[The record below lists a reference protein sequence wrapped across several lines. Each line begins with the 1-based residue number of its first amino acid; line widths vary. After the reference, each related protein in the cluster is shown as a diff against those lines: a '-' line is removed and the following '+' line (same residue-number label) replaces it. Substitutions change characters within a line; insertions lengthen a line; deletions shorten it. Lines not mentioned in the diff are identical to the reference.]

1 MPPSPRTDSL
11 LAERRWPTVMLSL
24 LLMAQAAA
32 WFSLGSRFF
41 MQLTLV
47 TVAAD
52 WQKNLLAVLESS
64 AFNVLAVLALGAA
77 IGFARRHPWA
87 LVCGFTTQGLSL
99 LLALEQYARGPSSL
113 MYLVM
118 LYCIGLV
125 IYLNY
130 AQTQLAAPQAA
141 ALNERIDA

>member
-1 MPPSPRTDSL
+1 
-11 LAERRWPTVMLSL
+11 MLSL
-24 LLMAQAAA
+24 LLLVQAAA
-32 WFSLGSRFF
+32 WFSLGSSFF

-47 TVAAD
+47 TTTTD
-52 WQKNLLAVLESS
+52 WQTNLPAVLESS
-64 AFNVLAVLALGAA
+64 AFNVLAGLALVAA
-77 IGFARRHPWA
+77 FGFARRRRWA
-87 LVCGFTTQGLSL
+87 VVCGFTTQGLSL
-99 LLALEQYARGPSSL
+99 LLALSLYAHSRPPL

-130 AQTQLAAPQAA
+130 AQAQLATPPAA